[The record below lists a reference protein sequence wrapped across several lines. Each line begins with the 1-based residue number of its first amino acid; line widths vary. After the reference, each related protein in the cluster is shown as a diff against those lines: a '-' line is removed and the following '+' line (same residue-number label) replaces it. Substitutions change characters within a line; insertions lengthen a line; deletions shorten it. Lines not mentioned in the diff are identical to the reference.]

1 MNNALRLSILLIMI
15 FNISCKTQSQT
26 SSEIIVYNDYFN
38 FTSNSVLNSV
48 LKKMNIKEVNE
59 TGNQYVSIKSYL
71 PYNLETDKYKLIPID
86 SIEVFNTKIK
96 SNPNIEGYDIRFS
109 DFDKLDKVFKELSR
123 NGKVKS
129 IRLNIHFI
137 DTLPNSL
144 YSIESLEN
152 IEFWTSKLKHISSD
166 IKNFK
171 NLERLRIHEAQG
183 LVDIPKEI
191 GELSNLRILEIDEGN
206 YYGSVKRDLTPIC
219 KLEKLEYL
227 RLQNFPII
235 IPSGFSNLE
244 NIKLVEIYNHFQ
256 WYDID
261 LKNLYLNDKIK
272 SLMLTGVV
280 EEDFIGLE
288 NLSSLEEIY
297 IGRRTSL
304 EVFKHLSKIDN
315 LTKLQLTTDYDA
327 IPANIS
333 DCKNLM
339 LLIFRNCEFVK
350 ELPTEINN
358 LSNLKIIVLK
368 NNFELEVNNI
378 DLSKLPDDLIVFTNR
393 NTKMNEIKDI
403 EHRVIINN
411 W

>member
-15 FNISCKTQSQT
+15 FNISCKTQSKT

-48 LKKMNIKEVNE
+48 LKKMDINEVNE
-59 TGNQYVSIKSYL
+59 SGNQFVSIKSYL
-71 PYNLETDKYKLIPID
+71 PYNLETDKYELIPID
-86 SIEVFNTKIK
+86 SIEVFNTNIK
-96 SNPNIEGYDIRFS
+96 SNSNIEGYDIRFS

-152 IEFWTSKLKHISSD
+152 LEFWTSKLKHISPD

-219 KLEKLEYL
+219 KLGKLEYL

-272 SLMLTGVV
+272 SLMLTGVA
-280 EEDFIGLE
+280 EENLVGLE
-288 NLSSLEEIY
+288 NLKIEEIF

-304 EVFKHLSKIDN
+304 EVFKHISKIDN
-315 LTKLQLTTDYDA
+315 LIKLELTTDYDS
-327 IPANIS
+327 IPSNIS
-333 DCKNLM
+333 DCKNLK
-339 LLIFRNCEFVK
+339 LLIFRNCEVVK
-350 ELPTEINN
+350 ELPTELNS
-358 LSNLKIIVLK
+358 LQNLKIIVLR
-368 NNFELEVNNI
+368 NNFELEQINI
-378 DLSKLPDDLIVFTNR
+378 DLSKLPSDLIVFTKR
-393 NTKMNEIKDI
+393 NNKMNEIKDT
-403 EHRVIINN
+403 EHRVINN
-411 W
+411 GW

>member
-1 MNNALRLSILLIMI
+1 MKNTLRLSILLIMI
-15 FNISCKTQSQT
+15 FNISYKTQAQT
-26 SSEIIVYNDYFN
+26 SSEMIVYNDYFN

-48 LKKMNIKEVNE
+48 LKKMNINEIKEAGSQFI
-59 TGNQYVSIKSYL
+59 TFDSYL
-71 PYNLETDKYKLIPID
+71 PYNIETDKYGLFPID
-86 SIEVFNTKIK
+86 SIEVFNTQIK
-96 SNPNIEGYDIRFS
+96 SNPNTEGYDIRFS
-109 DFDKLDKVFKELSR
+109 DFDKLDKLFKELAR

-152 IEFWTSKLKHISSD
+152 IEFWTSKLKYISPD

-171 NLERLRIHEAQG
+171 KLERLRIHEAQE
-183 LVDIPKEI
+183 LVNIPKEI

-206 YYGSVKRDLTPIC
+206 YYGSVKRDLTPIGQ
-219 KLEKLEYL
+219 LEKLEYL
-227 RLQNFPII
+227 RLHNFPII
-235 IPSGFSNLE
+235 IPSNFINLRK
-244 NIKLVEIYNHFQ
+244 IKLVEIYNHFQ
-256 WYDID
+256 WYDIN
-261 LKNLYLNDKIK
+261 LTNLYRNDKIM
-272 SLMLTGVV
+272 SLMLTGVA
-280 EEDFIGLE
+280 EEDLIGLE

-339 LLIFRNCEFVK
+339 LLIFRNCEVVK
-350 ELPTEINN
+350 ELPTELNN

-368 NNFELEVNNI
+368 NNFELEVSNI

-393 NTKMNEIKDI
+393 NTKMKDIKDI

>member
-1 MNNALRLSILLIMI
+1 MI
-15 FNISCKTQSQT
+15 FNISYKTQAQT
-26 SSEIIVYNDYFN
+26 SSEMIVYNDYFN

-48 LKKMNIKEVNE
+48 LKKMNINEIKEAGSQFI
-59 TGNQYVSIKSYL
+59 TFDSYL
-71 PYNLETDKYKLIPID
+71 PYNIETDKYGLFPID
-86 SIEVFNTKIK
+86 SIEVFNTQIK
-96 SNPNIEGYDIRFS
+96 SNPNTEGYDIRFS
-109 DFDKLDKVFKELSR
+109 DFDKLDKLFKELAR

-152 IEFWTSKLKHISSD
+152 IEFWTSKLKYISPD

-171 NLERLRIHEAQG
+171 KLERLRIHEAQE
-183 LVDIPKEI
+183 LVNIPKEI

-206 YYGSVKRDLTPIC
+206 YYGSVKRDLTPIGQ
-219 KLEKLEYL
+219 LEKLEYL
-227 RLQNFPII
+227 RLHNFPII
-235 IPSGFSNLE
+235 IPSNFINLRK
-244 NIKLVEIYNHFQ
+244 IKLVEIYNHFQ
-256 WYDID
+256 WYDIN
-261 LKNLYLNDKIK
+261 LTNLYRNDKIM
-272 SLMLTGVV
+272 SLMLTGVA
-280 EEDFIGLE
+280 EEDLIGLE

-339 LLIFRNCEFVK
+339 LLIFRNCEVVK
-350 ELPTEINN
+350 ELPTELNN

-368 NNFELEVNNI
+368 NNFELEVSNI

-393 NTKMNEIKDI
+393 NTKMKDIKDI